1 MMNLTRRKFIK
12 VTGLGAASIALSN
25 VGFGLGCASGYS
37 KKLKIKGAKEVISIC
52 PFCSVS
58 CHFICHVKGGEV
70 VSTEGDPGYPVSEG
84 ALCAKGAT
92 MMSMIN
98 SHHRVTK
105 PMYRAP
111 YSDKWEEKS
120 WSWMLEKLAK
130 KIKETRDKN
139 FVAKNKDGQVV
150 NRVDAMFHLG
160 SSQMSNEECAVIH
173 QALRAMGILHMDH
186 QARI

>member
-1 MMNLTRRKFIK
+1 MIK
-12 VTGLGAASIALSN
+12 VTGVGAAGIALG
-25 VGFGLGCASGYS
+25 GFGLSCAGKYSG
-37 KKLKIKGAKEVISIC
+37 KLKIKGAKEVISIC

-58 CHFICHVKGGEV
+58 CHFIAHVKGGKV
-70 VSTEGDPGYPVSEG
+70 VSTEGDPGYPISEG

-92 MMSMIN
+92 MLSMIN

-120 WSWMLEKLAK
+120 WSWMLERVAE
-130 KIKETRDKN
+130 KIKETRDQYFKEKN
-139 FVAKNKDGQVV
+139 AEGQVV
-150 NRVDAMFHLG
+150 NRVEEIFHLG
-160 SSQMSNEECAVIH
+160 SSQMSNEELALIH
-173 QALRAMGILHMDH
+173 QALRAMGIVHMDH